1 MDQEPGFFRQLAQ
14 LVKTSWQHSAPEQG
28 TRLKTIIRWLTPNG
42 GTILIALLLVFTQSV
57 WANNLS
63 STTNAGLSATT
74 INYQGRLADSTGSP
88 ITDDNVPVTFTIY
101 DASEGG
107 NALWNESH
115 VVNIANGLF
124 NVGLGD
130 YTSGGIPTNIWNGDR
145 YLEIT
150 VEDETLTPR
159 ELIRSVPVAGMALT
173 VPDRAITSSKAALTH
188 GQVFGTV
195 SVLDLTNTPQVVP
208 GLSFTVS
215 ATTPQVL
222 QLAITVDTV
231 HQNWDCATLMAAPY
245 VDGVIVYP
253 PMTQWIYPDGN
264 LRISLSTI
272 RQINLPAGNH
282 LIETRAYCEGPSGG
296 QIYANQS
303 HMSYILFS
311 Q

>member
-1 MDQEPGFFRQLAQ
+1 MDQEQGFFKQLAQ
-14 LVKTSWQHSAPEQG
+14 LVKTSWQHSTPEQG
-28 TRLKTIIRWLTPNG
+28 NRLKTIIRWLTPNG
-42 GTILIALLLVFTQSV
+42 GTILIALLLVLTQSV

-88 ITDDNVPVTFTIY
+88 ITDDNVPITFTIY

-173 VPDRAITSSKAALTH
+173 VPDGAITSSKSALTH
-188 GQVFGTV
+188 GQVIGAGTV
-195 SVLDLTNTPQVVP
+195 LTLTHTPQVVP
-208 GLSFTVS
+208 GLSVTVS
-215 ATTPQVL
+215 PPSPQVL
-222 QLAITVDTV
+222 QLSV
-231 HQNWDCATLMAAPY
+231 TLDAQYWSWNCLTLLALPY
-245 VDGVIVYP
+245 VDGTAVYP
-253 PMTQWIYPDGN
+253 EMTLWLNPDGG
-264 LRISLSTI
+264 LRSSISTT
-272 RQINLPAGNH
+272 RQINLSAGDH
-282 LIETRAYCEGPSGG
+282 VIETRAWCEGTDGGAIYSG
-296 QIYANQS
+296 QS
-303 HMSYILFS
+303 NMSYLLFS